1 MLTQRE
7 KENIN
12 NFETLKKNH
21 QRVFKHRLKK
31 RCLSAI
37 KDLRFVIINY
47 EKLGI
52 KIDLFV
58 DINELM
64 GLYEELCLLQNM

>member
-7 KENIN
+7 KENIS
-12 NFETLKKNH
+12 NFGDLKKNH

-31 RCLSAI
+31 KCLSAI
-37 KDLRFVIINY
+37 KDTKIVIMNY

-58 DINELM
+58 DINELI
-64 GLYEELCLLQNM
+64 GLYEDISLLQNL